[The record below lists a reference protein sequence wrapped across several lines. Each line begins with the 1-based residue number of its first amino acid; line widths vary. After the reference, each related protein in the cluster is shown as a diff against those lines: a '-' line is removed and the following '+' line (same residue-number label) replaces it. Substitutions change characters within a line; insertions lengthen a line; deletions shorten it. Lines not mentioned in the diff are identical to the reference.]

1 MAYKE
6 RNLKREVYCIFF
18 LFLVVNGSS
27 KCLSCFLFSLVNY
40 NGAYSPFKNVK
51 RTNKRASIL
60 NDMSHGPSIPPDLLL
75 TGKNG
80 TSTLGQIFFSG
91 SDDWRRGRPQEA
103 LLAGS
108 SEFKLSELEV
118 YYGKLLH
125 GFRKQLMYIIL
136 IFFPLSFFCLD
147 FALPFV
153 YFLQFR
159 Y

>member
-1 MAYKE
+1 
-6 RNLKREVYCIFF
+6 
-18 LFLVVNGSS
+18 
-27 KCLSCFLFSLVNY
+27 
-40 NGAYSPFKNVK
+40 
-51 RTNKRASIL
+51 
-60 NDMSHGPSIPPDLLL
+60 MSHGPSIPPDLIL

-80 TSTLGQIFFSG
+80 TSALGQIFFSG

-147 FALPFV
+147 FLSYLSFTSFNLDIKFDRTEYWPNH
-153 YFLQFR
+153 LKIEGIISKLI
-159 Y
+159 